1 MERTSGIAEINGAR
15 LAYETAGSGTP
26 LVLLHGFTLDMRTWD
41 DQIEAL
47 TRHYHVIRYD
57 LRGYGKSSPATR
69 PYAHIDDL
77 KALLDHFG
85 INRPIILGQS
95 MGGQFAVDFALA
107 YPEATRALVVVD
119 PALGG
124 YHFRPELSESLG
136 AIYAVARRQ
145 GVEVA
150 KREWLAHP
158 LFALAMERPAVA
170 RRLAQ
175 MVNDYSGWHY
185 VNEDPGRQLEPPA
198 ADRLAEITAPTLVLV
213 GEREIP
219 GFRDVSDVV
228 AERVRGARQV
238 VLMGIGHMANME
250 DPEQFNEVLLRSLAE
265 MTRG

>member
-1 MERTSGIAEINGAR
+1 VERTSGVAEVNGAR
-15 LAYETAGSGTP
+15 LAYETVGSGTP
-26 LVLLHGFTLDMRTWD
+26 LVLLHGFTLDMRMWD
-41 DQIEAL
+41 DQVEAL
-47 TRHYHVIRYD
+47 AHHHRVIRYD
-57 LRGYGKSSPATR
+57 LRGYGKSSPPTT

-77 KALLDHFG
+77 KGLLDHFG
-85 INRPIILGQS
+85 IPRAIILGLS
-95 MGGQFAVDFALA
+95 LGGLYAIDFALA
-107 YPEATRALVVVD
+107 YPDATRALVVVD
-119 PALGG
+119 TALGG
-124 YHFRPELSESLG
+124 YHVRPDLDQSLG
-136 AIYAVARRQ
+136 AIYTTARRQ
-145 GVEVA
+145 GVDA
-150 KREWLAHP
+150 TKREWLTHP
-158 LFALAMERPAVA
+158 LFAPAMEGPAVA